1 MQSGSPPQE
10 FPIAEVAQH
19 PEAGADLYVAIAAAT
34 LAILVD
40 GTSSATI
47 TAGLPYIAGISGAT
61 PDEASWFVTAFNA
74 PYYATILLSP
84 WLYARF
90 GRKPL
95 IMIGLLGYA
104 LCSLALALSSWY
116 PAIVSLR
123 FLEGTFLGCVFV
135 PVVILLFTSLPL
147 AAMRLAVPA
156 FALVVLVAG
165 ALGTLIGGYLTETYG
180 AAAIYVPSAL
190 ATLVAAAAIWY
201 YAPNYDSPQPQLRF
215 DVVGYTLSLTLF
227 GAMQYLANEGERRNW
242 LEDPNVFRAIVVLT
256 LAFPAFVAWEL
267 FYTRRPH
274 ANFRLFAAYRNL
286 AVGSGINIVLGIV
299 GYSVTVFSI
308 FLQTVIAS
316 TTTLAGEVIAL
327 RTLTYIVGVFL
338 AFVILSRRL
347 IDVRIVVAI
356 AAIATAVALYGF
368 ANAMTPTADAATF
381 IGVSL
386 AFGLVFAMLSQPVP
400 ALVIGALPLRDLPAG
415 IAIYKLTVPIGLMAG
430 TALVGTFIDHRAA
443 FRASEIAS
451 AADLSRTAVSTFVGS
466 GSSALVKL
474 SGLITAQAQALA
486 YRDSMLLFAAAVLL
500 VVPLVIF
507 AAPPAP
513 RPPE

>member
-1 MQSGSPPQE
+1 MQLGSPAQE

-19 PEAGADLYVAIAAAT
+19 PEAGVDLYIVIAAAT

-40 GTSSATI
+40 GTASATI
-47 TAGLPYIAGISGAT
+47 TAGLPYIAGRSGAT
-61 PDEASWFVTAFNA
+61 PDEASWFVTAFNT

-95 IMIGLLGYA
+95 LLVGLLGYA
-104 LCSLALALSSWY
+104 ACSLALALSSAY
-116 PAIVSLR
+116 HVIVALR
-123 FLEGTFLGCVFV
+123 FFEGLFLGCVFV
-135 PVVILLFTSLPL
+135 PVAILLFTSLPL
-147 AAMRLAVPA
+147 AAMRLAIPA
-156 FALVVLVAG
+156 FALLVLVAG
-165 ALGTLIGGYLTETYG
+165 AVGTLIGGFLSETYG
-180 AAAIYVPSAL
+180 AGAIYVPSAL

-201 YAPNYDSPQPQLRF
+201 YAPNYDSPQRQLRF
-215 DVVGYTLSLTLF
+215 DLVGYALSLALF

-242 LEDPNVFRAIVVLT
+242 LDDPSVFRAIVVLT

-274 ANFRLFAAYRNL
+274 ANFRLFATYRNL
-286 AVGSGINIVLGIV
+286 AVGSGINVLLGIA

-308 FLQTVIAS
+308 YLQGATAS

-327 RTLTYIVGVFL
+327 RTLTYVVGVFL
-338 AFVILSRRL
+338 AFLILSNRL
-347 IDVRIVVAI
+347 IDVRLVVSI

-400 ALVIGALPLRDLPAG
+400 ALVIGALPLPDLPAG
-415 IAIYKLTVPIGLMAG
+415 IAIYKLTVPIGLMVG

-443 FRASEIAS
+443 FRASEIAGS
-451 AADLSRTAVSTFVGS
+451 ADLSRTAVSTFVGT
-466 GSSALVKL
+466 GTGALVKL
-474 SGLITAQAQALA
+474 SGLVTSQAQTFA
-486 YRDSMLLFAAAVLL
+486 YRDSMLVFCGVVLL
-500 VVPLVIF
+500 IVPLVMF
-507 AAPPAP
+507 AVPPAP
-513 RPPE
+513 RPPG